1 MELKPGSGSTL
12 LKIVCSPVRT
22 EVAPPR
28 LFTSHRVWAGRCPP
42 DLVSLG
48 MLGVYIW
55 KGTCDARMTRQPVDL
70 LVAGIRICQPTQSH
84 KASTDQNPKLMIDLK
99 LSTDVYDLRDAIYA
113 ILKSLK
119 LTANTWAYLA
129 LGSLLLFG
137 GSLVY
142 SWLKDKRIDRLE
154 GKAKAQETRAEMW
167 TQNARTKEEL
177 TPMHQLQN
185 QALALQ
191 VASLKEQLKPIP
203 PKPGPVPVDGEL
215 VANLK
220 MFGLKKEVKLFN
232 ADEYNQLHF
241 GDAQLIWTWASEAQ
255 RVPSLEDGIVR
266 GSR

>member
-1 MELKPGSGSTL
+1 MPFSS
-12 LKIVCSPVRT
+12 
-22 EVAPPR
+22 
-28 LFTSHRVWAGRCPP
+28 
-42 DLVSLG
+42 
-48 MLGVYIW
+48 W
-55 KGTCDARMTRQPVDL
+55 KMNVD
-70 LVAGIRICQPTQSH
+70 
-84 KASTDQNPKLMIDLK
+84 
-99 LSTDVYDLRDAIYA
+99 
-113 ILKSLK
+113 
-119 LTANTWAYLA
+119 TWAYLA

-142 SWLKDKRIDRLE
+142 SWLKDKRIDELE

-167 TQNARTKEEL
+167 IQNARTKEEL
-177 TPMHQLQN
+177 AYQYQLQN

-255 RVPSLEDGIVR
+255 RVPALEDGIVR
-266 GSR
+266 RDAVIEKQSQLVKGLEAQNVETNLALDSTKKAFAEKQAQVETVESILNETKKKQRATEVRWWLKAGGAAVAGYFIGKNLR

>member
-1 MELKPGSGSTL
+1 M
-12 LKIVCSPVRT
+12 
-22 EVAPPR
+22 
-28 LFTSHRVWAGRCPP
+28 
-42 DLVSLG
+42 
-48 MLGVYIW
+48 
-55 KGTCDARMTRQPVDL
+55 
-70 LVAGIRICQPTQSH
+70 
-84 KASTDQNPKLMIDLK
+84 
-99 LSTDVYDLRDAIYA
+99 
-113 ILKSLK
+113 
-119 LTANTWAYLA
+119 TANTWAYLA

-142 SWLKDKRIDRLE
+142 SWLNGKRIDELD

-167 TQNARTKEEL
+167 IQNARTKEEL
-177 TPMHQLQN
+177 AYQYQLQN

-241 GDAQLIWTWASEAQ
+241 GDAQLIWTWASEAK
-255 RVPSLEDGIVR
+255 RVPALEDGIV
-266 GSR
+266 SRDAVIEKQSQLVKGLEAQNVETNLALDSTKKAFAEKQAQVETVESILNETKKKQRATEVRWWLKDRKSVV

>member
-1 MELKPGSGSTL
+1 M
-12 LKIVCSPVRT
+12 
-22 EVAPPR
+22 
-28 LFTSHRVWAGRCPP
+28 
-42 DLVSLG
+42 
-48 MLGVYIW
+48 
-55 KGTCDARMTRQPVDL
+55 
-70 LVAGIRICQPTQSH
+70 
-84 KASTDQNPKLMIDLK
+84 
-99 LSTDVYDLRDAIYA
+99 
-113 ILKSLK
+113 
-119 LTANTWAYLA
+119 TANTLAYLA

-142 SWLKDKRIDRLE
+142 SWTKDKRIDELE

-167 TQNARTKEEL
+167 IQDARTKEEL
-177 TPMHQLQN
+177 AYQYQLQN

-241 GDAQLIWTWASEAQ
+241 GDAQLIWTWASEAK
-255 RVPSLEDGIVR
+255 RVPALEDGIVQR
-266 GSR
+266 DAVIEKQSQLVKGLEVQNVETNLALDSTKKAFAEKQAQVETVESILNETKKKQRATEVRWWLKAGGAAVAGYFLGKNFR

>member
-1 MELKPGSGSTL
+1 M
-12 LKIVCSPVRT
+12 
-22 EVAPPR
+22 
-28 LFTSHRVWAGRCPP
+28 
-42 DLVSLG
+42 
-48 MLGVYIW
+48 
-55 KGTCDARMTRQPVDL
+55 
-70 LVAGIRICQPTQSH
+70 
-84 KASTDQNPKLMIDLK
+84 
-99 LSTDVYDLRDAIYA
+99 
-113 ILKSLK
+113 
-119 LTANTWAYLA
+119 TANTWAYLA

-142 SWLKDKRIDRLE
+142 SWLKDKRIDELE

-167 TQNARTKEEL
+167 IQDAKTKEEL
-177 TPMHQLQN
+177 AYQYQLQN

-241 GDAQLIWTWASEAQ
+241 GDAQLIWTWASEAK
-255 RVPSLEDGIVR
+255 RVPSLEDGIVHR
-266 GSR
+266 DAVIEKQSQLVKGLEVQNVETNLALDSTKKAFAEKQAQVETVESILDETKKKQRATEVRWWLKAGGAAVAGYFLGKNIR

>member
-1 MELKPGSGSTL
+1 MQFS
-12 LKIVCSPVRT
+12 R
-22 EVAPPR
+22 
-28 LFTSHRVWAGRCPP
+28 
-42 DLVSLG
+42 
-48 MLGVYIW
+48 
-55 KGTCDARMTRQPVDL
+55 
-70 LVAGIRICQPTQSH
+70 
-84 KASTDQNPKLMIDLK
+84 
-99 LSTDVYDLRDAIYA
+99 
-113 ILKSLK
+113 SLK

-142 SWLKDKRIDRLE
+142 SWLKDKRIDELE
-154 GKAKAQETRAEMW
+154 GKARAQETRAEMW
-167 TQNARTKEEL
+167 IQNARTKEEL
-177 TPMHQLQN
+177 AYQYHLQN

-255 RVPSLEDGIVR
+255 RVPSLEDGIVKR
-266 GSR
+266 DAVIEKQSQLVKGLEVQNVETNLALDSTKKAFAEKQAQVETVQSILNETKKKQRATEVKWWLKVGFAAVAGYCINDMLN